1 MDYHSHSEF
10 PANRRALVVMGVSGS
25 GKTETSHAVADA
37 LGFRHIEADH
47 FHPEENVARM
57 RAGTPLSDA
66 DRVEWLQKLVVEM
79 QRAIDE
85 DVSFV
90 LACSALKRRYRELL
104 RDAVPGLCFAHLSID
119 YDTAIQRVGGRAGH
133 FMPISLVDS
142 QFATLESPA
151 GEPHVLVVDASQPRE
166 QVLDEIVTWMN
177 QDGGLAINAKEDLS
191 AAPLD
196 SANKGGGQ
204 RDGKPGVQRATQ
216 ADTAAGVEHVEL
228 KGTELTTQ
236 PIYGGKFAQGF
247 DRITDWLMAA
257 LLAFMVIVV
266 FSSVVLR
273 YAFGTGWT
281 GAEELSRLAFVWLV
295 FVGVASS
302 MRRGELMAFSMIR
315 DRFPRLFRRL
325 VDSVSWIMVAVASAL
340 AALGGWNQMQFGWTI
355 NSPVVGYPL
364 AVAMVPVAASMV
376 ALAVLALIQLVNV
389 WRRQPPLPIAEANVT
404 AD

>member
-1 MDYHSHSEF
+1 MDSHSPSDF
-10 PANRRALVVMGVSGS
+10 PATGRALVVMGVSGS

-66 DRVEWLQKLVVEM
+66 DRVVWLQKLVVEM
-79 QRAIDE
+79 QRAINDG
-85 DVSFV
+85 VGFV
-90 LACSALKRRYRELL
+90 LACSALKRRYRDLL
-104 RDAVPGLCFAHLSID
+104 RDAVAELRFAHLSID
-119 YDTAIQRVGGRAGH
+119 YDTAVQRVGGRAGH

-142 QFATLESPA
+142 QFATLESPE
-151 GEPHVLVVDASQPRE
+151 GEPGVLVVDASQPRE
-166 QVLDEIVTWMN
+166 QVLADIVEWVQRAPGLEIS
-177 QDGGLAINAKEDLS
+177 DAEGHS

-196 SANKGGGQ
+196 SANSSVEKG
-204 RDGKPGVQRATQ
+204 A
-216 ADTAAGVEHVEL
+216 
-228 KGTELTTQ
+228 ELTSP
-236 PIYGGKFAQGF
+236 PIYSGKLALGF
-247 DRITDWLMAA
+247 DCITDWLMAA

-302 MRRGELMAFSMIR
+302 MRRGELMAFSMVR
-315 DRFPRLFRRL
+315 DRFAILFRRV
-325 VDSVSWIMVAVASAL
+325 VDSISWLLVAGASGM
-340 AALGGWNQMQFGWTI
+340 AAMGGWNQMQFGWTI

-364 AVAMVPVAASMV
+364 AVAMLPVMVSMI
-376 ALAVLALIQLVNV
+376 ALAVLALVQLVNV
-389 WRRQPPLPIAEANVT
+389 WRGQPQPHAADANVT

>member
-1 MDYHSHSEF
+1 VDYHSHSEF

-66 DRVEWLQKLVVEM
+66 DRVEWLQRLVIEM
-79 QRAIDE
+79 QRAIE
-85 DVSFV
+85 DDVGFV
-90 LACSALKRRYRELL
+90 LACSALKRRYRDLL

-119 YDTAIQRVGGRAGH
+119 YETAIQRVGGRAGH

-166 QVLDEIVTWMN
+166 LVLNEITRWMN

-196 SANKGGGQ
+196 SANKRSGEHGGQ
-204 RDGKPGVQRATQ
+204 RSSEPSNMVNSLD
-216 ADTAAGVEHVEL
+216 VEP
-228 KGTELTTQ
+228 KGAELTTHA
-236 PIYGGKFAQGF
+236 IYGGKFAQGF

-315 DRFPRLFRRL
+315 DRFPHLLRRL

-340 AALGGWNQMQFGWTI
+340 AAMGGWNQMQFGWTI

>member
-1 MDYHSHSEF
+1 
-10 PANRRALVVMGVSGS
+10 MGVSGS

-79 QRAIDE
+79 QRAIAD
-85 DVSFV
+85 DVGFV
-90 LACSALKRRYRELL
+90 LACSALKRRYRDLL
-104 RDAVPGLCFAHLSID
+104 REAVPGLCFAHLSVD
-119 YDTAIQRVGGRAGH
+119 YDTAVQRVGGRAGH

-151 GEPHVLVVDASQPRE
+151 GEPQVLVVDASQSRE
-166 QVLDEIVTWMN
+166 QVLDEITAWMSL
-177 QDGGLAINAKEDLS
+177 DADLAINAKEDFS

-196 SANKGGGQ
+196 SANKRGGQ
-204 RDGKPGVQRATQ
+204 HGGEHGTLRHDPQGNNDPERRAN
-216 ADTAAGVEHVEL
+216 ASDAEP
-228 KGTELTTQ
+228 KGAELTSQ
-236 PIYGGKFAQGF
+236 PIYGGAFAQGF

-302 MRRGELMAFSMIR
+302 MRRGELMAFSMVR
-315 DRFPRLFRRL
+315 DRFPHLFRRV
-325 VDSVSWIMVAVASAL
+325 VDSVSWILVAIASAL
-340 AALGGWNQMQFGWTI
+340 AALGGWHQMQFGWTI
-355 NSPVVGYPL
+355 KSPVVGYPL

-376 ALAVLALIQLVNV
+376 ALTVLALIQLVNV
-389 WRRQPPLPIAEANVT
+389 WRRQPALPVAEANVT

>member
-1 MDYHSHSEF
+1 MDSHSHSDLS
-10 PANRRALVVMGVSGS
+10 ATGRALVVMGVSGS

-79 QRAIDE
+79 QRAID
-85 DVSFV
+85 DGVGFV
-90 LACSALKRRYRELL
+90 LACSALKRRYRDLL
-104 RDAVPGLCFAHLSID
+104 RDAVAELRFAHLSID
-119 YDTAIQRVGGRAGH
+119 YDTAVQRVGGRAGH

-142 QFATLESPA
+142 QFATLESPE
-151 GEPHVLVVDASQPRE
+151 GEPGVLVVDASQSRD
-166 QVLDEIVTWMN
+166 QVLVEIVDWM
-177 QDGGLAINAKEDLS
+177 QRAPGLEISDAEGHS

-196 SANKGGGQ
+196 SANTGVGKG
-204 RDGKPGVQRATQ
+204 A
-216 ADTAAGVEHVEL
+216 
-228 KGTELTTQ
+228 ELTSP
-236 PIYGGKFAQGF
+236 PIYSGKLALGF

-257 LLAFMVIVV
+257 LLAFMVVVV

-315 DRFPRLFRRL
+315 DRFPVLFRRV
-325 VDSVSWIMVAVASAL
+325 VDSISWLLVAGASGM
-340 AALGGWNQMQFGWTI
+340 AAMGGWNQMQFGWTI

-364 AVAMVPVAASMV
+364 AVAMLPVMASMI
-376 ALAVLALIQLVNV
+376 ALGVLALVQLVNV
-389 WRRQPPLPIAEANVT
+389 WREPPRPHVADANVT

>member
-1 MDYHSHSEF
+1 
-10 PANRRALVVMGVSGS
+10 MGVSGS

-66 DRVEWLQKLVVEM
+66 DRVEWLQRLVIEM
-79 QRAIDE
+79 QRAIE
-85 DVSFV
+85 DDVGFV
-90 LACSALKRRYRELL
+90 LACSALKRRYRDLL

-119 YDTAIQRVGGRAGH
+119 YETAIQRVGGRAGH

-166 QVLDEIVTWMN
+166 QVLNEITRWMN

-196 SANKGGGQ
+196 SANKRSGEHGGQ
-204 RDGKPGVQRATQ
+204 RASEPSNQ
-216 ADTAAGVEHVEL
+216 ANVHNVEP
-228 KGTELTTQ
+228 KGAELTTHA
-236 PIYGGKFAQGF
+236 IYGGKFAQGF

-315 DRFPRLFRRL
+315 DRFPHLLRRL

-340 AALGGWNQMQFGWTI
+340 AAMGGWNQMQFGWTI

>member
-1 MDYHSHSEF
+1 
-10 PANRRALVVMGVSGS
+10 MGVSGS

-47 FHPEENVARM
+47 FHPEENVTRM

-66 DRVEWLQKLVVEM
+66 DRVEWLQKLIVEM
-79 QRAIDE
+79 QRAID
-85 DVSFV
+85 DGVGFV
-90 LACSALKRRYRELL
+90 LACSALKRHYRDLL
-104 RDAVPGLCFAHLSID
+104 RDAVAEVRFAHLSID
-119 YDTAIQRVGGRAGH
+119 YDTAVQRVGGREGH

-142 QFATLESPA
+142 QFATLESPE
-151 GEPHVLVVDASQPRE
+151 GEPGVLVVDAAQPRE
-166 QVLDEIVTWMN
+166 QVLEEIVDWM
-177 QDGGLAINAKEDLS
+177 QRAPGLEIADREGYS

-196 SANKGGGQ
+196 SATRDAGKG
-204 RDGKPGVQRATQ
+204 A
-216 ADTAAGVEHVEL
+216 
-228 KGTELTTQ
+228 ELTGA
-236 PIYGGKFAQGF
+236 PIYTGKLAQGF

-315 DRFPRLFRRL
+315 DRFPTLFRRV
-325 VDSVSWIMVAVASAL
+325 VDSISWLMVAVASGM
-340 AALGGWNQMQFGWTI
+340 AAMGGWNQMQFGWTI

-364 AVAMVPVAASMV
+364 AVAMLPVMVSMI
-376 ALAVLALIQLVNV
+376 ALAVLALVQLVNV
-389 WRRQPPLPIAEANVT
+389 WRGQPQPHAADANVT

>member
-1 MDYHSHSEF
+1 MVDSHSHSDVS
-10 PANRRALVVMGVSGS
+10 ATGRALVVMGVSGS
-25 GKTETSHAVADA
+25 GKTDTSHAVADA

-66 DRVEWLQKLVVEM
+66 DRVEWLQKLVIEM
-79 QRAIDE
+79 QRAIDD
-85 DVSFV
+85 DVGFV
-90 LACSALKRRYRELL
+90 LACSALKRRYRDLL
-104 RDAVPGLCFAHLSID
+104 RDAVPELRFSHLSID
-119 YDTAIQRVGGRAGH
+119 YDTAVQRVGGRAGH

-142 QFATLESPA
+142 QFATLESPE
-151 GEPHVLVVDASQPRE
+151 GEPGVLVVDASQPRE
-166 QVLDEIVTWMN
+166 QVVEEIVDWM
-177 QDGGLAINAKEDLS
+177 QREPGLEIVDREDLS
-191 AAPLD
+191 ARPLD
-196 SANKGGGQ
+196 SAN
-204 RDGKPGVQRATQ
+204 RA
-216 ADTAAGVEHVEL
+216 VEH
-228 KGTELTTQ
+228 GAELTSP
-236 PIYGGKFAQGF
+236 PIYTGRVAQGF

-315 DRFPRLFRRL
+315 DRFPELFRRV
-325 VDSVSWIMVAVASAL
+325 VDSISWLMVAAASGM
-340 AALGGWNQMQFGWTI
+340 AAMGGWNQMQFGWTI

-364 AVAMVPVAASMV
+364 AMAMLPVMVSMV
-376 ALAVLALIQLVNV
+376 ALAVLALLQLVNV
-389 WRRQPPLPIAEANVT
+389 WRGQPQPPAADANVT

>member
-1 MDYHSHSEF
+1 MDLQSHSDF
-10 PANRRALVVMGVSGS
+10 PAISQALVVMGVSGS

-66 DRVEWLQKLVVEM
+66 DRVEWLQKLIVEM
-79 QRAIDE
+79 QRAIAD
-85 DVSFV
+85 DVGFV
-90 LACSALKRRYRELL
+90 LACSALKCRYRDLL
-104 RDAVPGLCFAHLSID
+104 RDAVPGLRFAHLSID
-119 YDTAIQRVGGRAGH
+119 YETALERVGGRAGH
-133 FMPISLVDS
+133 FMPTSLVDS
-142 QFATLESPA
+142 QFATLESPE
-151 GEPHVLVVDASQPRE
+151 GEPGVLVVDASQPRGA
-166 QVLDEIVTWMN
+166 VLEEIVEWM
-177 QDGGLAINAKEDLS
+177 QRAPGLAINEAEGYS

-196 SANKGGGQ
+196 SANKRGGTHGGQ
-204 RDGKPGVQRATQ
+204 RGGQPGRESCSGEPAPDGA
-216 ADTAAGVEHVEL
+216 
-228 KGTELTTQ
+228 ELTGA
-236 PIYGGKFAQGF
+236 PIYGGKVAQGF
-247 DRITDWLMAA
+247 DRVTDWLMAA
-257 LLAFMVIVV
+257 LLAFMVVVV

-315 DRFPRLFRRL
+315 DRFPLLFRRV
-325 VDSVSWIMVAVASAL
+325 VDSLSWIMVAVASGL
-340 AALGGWNQMQFGWTI
+340 AAMGGWNQMQFGWTI

-364 AVAMVPVAASMV
+364 AIAMVPVAASMV
-376 ALAVLALIQLVNV
+376 ALTVLALLQLINV
-389 WRRQPPLPIAEANVT
+389 WRRQPPAHVAEANVT

>member
-1 MDYHSHSEF
+1 
-10 PANRRALVVMGVSGS
+10 MGVSGS
-25 GKTETSHAVADA
+25 GKTDISHGVANH
-37 LGFRHIEADH
+37 LGYRHIEADH

-66 DRVEWLQKLVVEM
+66 DRVEWLQRLIVEM
-79 QRAIDE
+79 QRATADG
-85 DVSFV
+85 VGFV
-90 LACSALKRRYRELL
+90 LACSALKRNYRNLL
-104 RDAVPGLCFAHLSID
+104 RGAVQDLRFAHLSID
-119 YDTAIQRVGGRAGH
+119 YDTAVQRVGERAGH

-142 QFATLESPA
+142 QFATLESPHD
-151 GEPHVLVVDASQPRE
+151 EPGVLVVDASQSRD
-166 QVLDEIVTWMN
+166 QVLLQITGWIER
-177 QDGGLAINAKEDLS
+177 GGNLMVNEREDLS
-191 AAPLD
+191 SVPPD
-196 SANKGGGQ
+196 SANTHSQPKG
-204 RDGKPGVQRATQ
+204 A
-216 ADTAAGVEHVEL
+216 
-228 KGTELTTQ
+228 ELTHS
-236 PIYGGKFAQGF
+236 PIYSGKLAQNF
-247 DRITDWLMAA
+247 DRITDWMMAG

-315 DRFPRLFRRL
+315 DRFPHMFRRL
-325 VDSVSWIMVAVASAL
+325 VDSVSWLMVATASAL
-340 AALGGWNQMQFGWTI
+340 AALGGWHQMQFGWTI

-376 ALAVLALIQLVNV
+376 ALTVLALIQLVNV
-389 WRRQPPLPIAEANVT
+389 WRRQPPVPVAQANVT

>member
-1 MDYHSHSEF
+1 MNGSATIWRNNHKRSTSMLLESDPVDSRFNSDF
-10 PANRRALVVMGVSGS
+10 PPAGRALVVMGVSGA
-25 GKTETSHAVADA
+25 GKTYTSHAVADA
-37 LGFRHIEADH
+37 LGYRHIEADH

-66 DRVEWLQKLVVEM
+66 DRVEWLRKLIGEM
-79 QRAIDE
+79 QRAIE
-85 DVSFV
+85 DDVGFV
-90 LACSALKRRYRELL
+90 LACSALKCRYRDVL
-104 RDAVPGLCFAHLSID
+104 RDAVPGLRFIHLSID
-119 YDTAIQRVGGRAGH
+119 YDTAVQRVGGRAGH

-142 QFATLESPA
+142 QFATLESPE
-151 GEPHVLVVDASQPRE
+151 GEPGVLVVDAAQPQE
-166 QVLDEIVTWMN
+166 AVVDEIIDWIKQN
-177 QDGGLAINAKEDLS
+177 AGLAITEREDLS
-191 AAPLD
+191 AQPLD
-196 SANKGGGQ
+196 SANNSLEVGAQ
-204 RDGKPGVQRATQ
+204 
-216 ADTAAGVEHVEL
+216 
-228 KGTELTTQ
+228 LTTA
-236 PIYGGKFAQGF
+236 PIYGGRVAQGF

-273 YAFGTGWT
+273 YVFGTGWT

-315 DRFPRLFRRL
+315 DRFPHLVRRV
-325 VDSVSWIMVAVASAL
+325 VDSISWMMVAGASCL
-340 AALGGWNQMQFGWTI
+340 AAMGGWNQMQFGWTI

-364 AVAMVPVAASMV
+364 AMAMLPVMASMI

-389 WRRQPPLPIAEANVT
+389 WRGRPQPPTATANVT

>member
-1 MDYHSHSEF
+1 MDFHSNSDF
-10 PANRRALVVMGVSGS
+10 SATCRALVVMGVSGS
-25 GKTETSHAVADA
+25 GKTDTSHAVAEA
-37 LGFRHIEADH
+37 MSFRHIEADH

-66 DRVEWLQKLVVEM
+66 DRVEWLQKLIVEM
-79 QRAIDE
+79 QRAIKDN
-85 DVSFV
+85 VGFV
-90 LACSALKRRYRELL
+90 LACSALKRHYRDLL
-104 RDAVPGLCFAHLSID
+104 RDAVPSLRFAHLSID

-142 QFATLESPA
+142 QFATLESPE
-151 GEPHVLVVDASQPRE
+151 GEPGVLVVDASQPRE
-166 QVLDEIVTWMN
+166 QVLEEIVVWM
-177 QDGGLAINAKEDLS
+177 QREPDREIAEREDLS
-191 AAPLD
+191 SHPLD
-196 SANKGGGQ
+196 SANK
-204 RDGKPGVQRATQ
+204 
-216 ADTAAGVEHVEL
+216 AAEH
-228 KGTELTTQ
+228 GAGLTSP
-236 PIYGGKFAQGF
+236 PIYSGRVAQGF

-315 DRFPRLFRRL
+315 DRCPKMFRR
-325 VDSVSWIMVAVASAL
+325 VIDSISWLMVAVASVM
-340 AALGGWNQMQFGWTI
+340 AAMGGWNQMQFGWNI
-355 NSPVVGYPL
+355 NSSVVGYPL
-364 AVAMVPVAASMV
+364 AVAMLPVMASMV
-376 ALAVLALIQLVNV
+376 ALAVLALVQLVNV
-389 WRRQPPLPIAEANVT
+389 WREQPQPHAADANIT

>member
-1 MDYHSHSEF
+1 MDSHSHSDLS
-10 PANRRALVVMGVSGS
+10 ATGRALVVMGVSGS

-79 QRAIDE
+79 QRAID
-85 DVSFV
+85 DGVGFV
-90 LACSALKRRYRELL
+90 LACSALKRRYRDLL
-104 RDAVPGLCFAHLSID
+104 RDAVAELRFAHLSID
-119 YDTAIQRVGGRAGH
+119 YDTAVQRVGGRAGH

-142 QFATLESPA
+142 QFATLESPE
-151 GEPHVLVVDASQPRE
+151 GEPGVLVVDASQSRD
-166 QVLDEIVTWMN
+166 QVLVEIVDWM
-177 QDGGLAINAKEDLS
+177 QRAPGLEISDAEGHS

-196 SANKGGGQ
+196 SANTGVGKG
-204 RDGKPGVQRATQ
+204 A
-216 ADTAAGVEHVEL
+216 
-228 KGTELTTQ
+228 ELTSP
-236 PIYGGKFAQGF
+236 PIYSGKLALGF
-247 DRITDWLMAA
+247 DRITDWLMAG
-257 LLAFMVIVV
+257 LLAFMVVVV

-315 DRFPRLFRRL
+315 DRFPVLFRRV
-325 VDSVSWIMVAVASAL
+325 VDSISWLLVAGASGM
-340 AALGGWNQMQFGWTI
+340 AAMGGWNQMQFGWTI

-364 AVAMVPVAASMV
+364 AVAMLPVMASMI
-376 ALAVLALIQLVNV
+376 ALGVLALVQLVNV
-389 WRRQPPLPIAEANVT
+389 WREPPRPHVADANVT

>member
-1 MDYHSHSEF
+1 MDSHSHSDLS
-10 PANRRALVVMGVSGS
+10 ATGRALVVMGVSGS

-79 QRAIDE
+79 QRAID
-85 DVSFV
+85 DGVGFV
-90 LACSALKRRYRELL
+90 LACSALKRRYRDLL
-104 RDAVPGLCFAHLSID
+104 RDAVTELRFAHLSID
-119 YDTAIQRVGGRAGH
+119 YDTAVQRVGGRAGH

-142 QFATLESPA
+142 QFATLESPE
-151 GEPHVLVVDASQPRE
+151 GEPGVLVVDASQSRD
-166 QVLDEIVTWMN
+166 QVLVEIVDWM
-177 QDGGLAINAKEDLS
+177 QRAPGLKISDAEGHS

-196 SANKGGGQ
+196 SANTGVGKG
-204 RDGKPGVQRATQ
+204 A
-216 ADTAAGVEHVEL
+216 
-228 KGTELTTQ
+228 ELTSP
-236 PIYGGKFAQGF
+236 PIYSGKLALGF

-257 LLAFMVIVV
+257 LLAFMVVVV

-315 DRFPRLFRRL
+315 DRFPVLFRRV
-325 VDSVSWIMVAVASAL
+325 VDSISWLLVAGASGM
-340 AALGGWNQMQFGWTI
+340 AAMGGWNQMQFGWTI

-364 AVAMVPVAASMV
+364 AVAMLPVMASMI
-376 ALAVLALIQLVNV
+376 ALGVLALVQLVNV
-389 WRRQPPLPIAEANVT
+389 WREPPRPHVADANVT

>member
-1 MDYHSHSEF
+1 MDSHPHSDFS
-10 PANRRALVVMGVSGS
+10 AVSRALVVMGVSGS

-66 DRVEWLQKLVVEM
+66 DRVEWLQKLIVEM
-79 QRAIDE
+79 QRAID
-85 DVSFV
+85 DGVGFV
-90 LACSALKRRYRELL
+90 LACSALKRHYRDLL
-104 RDAVPGLCFAHLSID
+104 RDAVAEVRFAHLSID
-119 YDTAIQRVGGRAGH
+119 YDTAVQRVGGREGH

-142 QFATLESPA
+142 QFATLESPE
-151 GEPHVLVVDASQPRE
+151 GEPGVLVVDAAQPRE
-166 QVLDEIVTWMN
+166 QVLKEIVDWM
-177 QDGGLAINAKEDLS
+177 QRAPGLEIADREGYS

-196 SANKGGGQ
+196 SATSDAGKG
-204 RDGKPGVQRATQ
+204 A
-216 ADTAAGVEHVEL
+216 
-228 KGTELTTQ
+228 ELTGA
-236 PIYGGKFAQGF
+236 PIYTGKLAQGF

-315 DRFPRLFRRL
+315 DRFPTLFRRV
-325 VDSVSWIMVAVASAL
+325 VDSISWLMVAVASGM
-340 AALGGWNQMQFGWTI
+340 AAMGGWNQMQFGWTI

-364 AVAMVPVAASMV
+364 AVAMLPVMVSMI
-376 ALAVLALIQLVNV
+376 ALAVLALVQLVNV
-389 WRRQPPLPIAEANVT
+389 WRGQPQPHAADANVT

>member
-1 MDYHSHSEF
+1 MVSHSHSDDS
-10 PANRRALVVMGVSGS
+10 AATGRALVVMGVSGS
-25 GKTETSHAVADA
+25 GKTETSHAVANA

-66 DRVEWLQKLVVEM
+66 DRVEWLQKLIIEM
-79 QRAIDE
+79 QRAID
-85 DVSFV
+85 DNVGFV
-90 LACSALKRRYRELL
+90 LACSALKRHYRDLL
-104 RDAVPGLCFAHLSID
+104 RDAVAELRFAHLSID
-119 YDTAIQRVGGRAGH
+119 YDTAVQRVGGRAGH

-142 QFATLESPA
+142 QFATLESPE
-151 GEPHVLVVDASQPRE
+151 GEPGVLVVDASQPRE
-166 QVLDEIVTWMN
+166 QVLEEIVEWMHRAP
-177 QDGGLAINAKEDLS
+177 GLEIIDAEGHS
-191 AAPLD
+191 ATPLD
-196 SANKGGGQ
+196 SAKRQVNQG
-204 RDGKPGVQRATQ
+204 A
-216 ADTAAGVEHVEL
+216 
-228 KGTELTTQ
+228 ELTSP
-236 PIYGGKFAQGF
+236 PIYSGKLALGF

-302 MRRGELMAFSMIR
+302 MRRGELMAFSMVR
-315 DRFPRLFRRL
+315 DRFPLLFRRV
-325 VDSVSWIMVAVASAL
+325 VDSISWLLVAGASGM
-340 AALGGWNQMQFGWTI
+340 AAMGGWNQMQFGWTI

-364 AVAMVPVAASMV
+364 AVAMLPVMVSMI
-376 ALAVLALIQLVNV
+376 ALTVLALVQLVNV
-389 WRRQPPLPIAEANVT
+389 WRRQQQLQPADVNVT

>member
-1 MDYHSHSEF
+1 VDYHSHSEL

-66 DRVEWLQKLVVEM
+66 DRVEWLQRLVIEM
-79 QRAIDE
+79 QRAIDD
-85 DVSFV
+85 DVGFV
-90 LACSALKRRYRELL
+90 LACSALKRRYRDLL

-142 QFATLESPA
+142 QFATLESPE

-166 QVLDEIVTWMN
+166 QVLNEITRWMN

-196 SANKGGGQ
+196 SANKRGGAHGSQ
-204 RDGKPGVQRATQ
+204 RSSERANMVNSQ
-216 ADTAAGVEHVEL
+216 DVEP
-228 KGTELTTQ
+228 KGAELTTQ

-315 DRFPRLFRRL
+315 DRFPHLLRRL

-340 AALGGWNQMQFGWTI
+340 AAMGGWNQMQFGWTI

>member
-1 MDYHSHSEF
+1 
-10 PANRRALVVMGVSGS
+10 
-25 GKTETSHAVADA
+25 
-37 LGFRHIEADH
+37 
-47 FHPEENVARM
+47 
-57 RAGTPLSDA
+57 
-66 DRVEWLQKLVVEM
+66 
-79 QRAIDE
+79 
-85 DVSFV
+85 
-90 LACSALKRRYRELL
+90 
-104 RDAVPGLCFAHLSID
+104 
-119 YDTAIQRVGGRAGH
+119 
-133 FMPISLVDS
+133 
-142 QFATLESPA
+142 
-151 GEPHVLVVDASQPRE
+151 
-166 QVLDEIVTWMN
+166 
-177 QDGGLAINAKEDLS
+177 
-191 AAPLD
+191 
-196 SANKGGGQ
+196 
-204 RDGKPGVQRATQ
+204 
-216 ADTAAGVEHVEL
+216 
-228 KGTELTTQ
+228 
-236 PIYGGKFAQGF
+236 
-247 DRITDWLMAA
+247 MAA

-315 DRFPRLFRRL
+315 DRFPHLFRRV
-325 VDSVSWIMVAVASAL
+325 VDSISWIMVAVASAL

>member
-1 MDYHSHSEF
+1 MDSHSHSDLS
-10 PANRRALVVMGVSGS
+10 ATGRALVVMGVSGS

-79 QRAIDE
+79 QRAID
-85 DVSFV
+85 DGVGFV
-90 LACSALKRRYRELL
+90 LACSALKRRYRDLL
-104 RDAVPGLCFAHLSID
+104 RDAVAELRFAHLSID
-119 YDTAIQRVGGRAGH
+119 YDTAVQRVGGRAGH

-142 QFATLESPA
+142 QFATLESPE
-151 GEPHVLVVDASQPRE
+151 GEPGVLVVDASQSRD
-166 QVLDEIVTWMN
+166 QVLVEIVDWM
-177 QDGGLAINAKEDLS
+177 QRAPGLKISDAEGHS

-196 SANKGGGQ
+196 SANTGVGKG
-204 RDGKPGVQRATQ
+204 A
-216 ADTAAGVEHVEL
+216 
-228 KGTELTTQ
+228 ELTSP
-236 PIYGGKFAQGF
+236 PIYSGKLALGF

-257 LLAFMVIVV
+257 LLAFMVVVV

-315 DRFPRLFRRL
+315 DRFPVLFRRV
-325 VDSVSWIMVAVASAL
+325 VDSISWLLVAGASGM
-340 AALGGWNQMQFGWTI
+340 AAMGGWNQMQFGWTI

-364 AVAMVPVAASMV
+364 AVAMLPVMASMI
-376 ALAVLALIQLVNV
+376 ALGVLALVQLVNV
-389 WRRQPPLPIAEANVT
+389 WREPPRPHVADANVT

>member
-1 MDYHSHSEF
+1 MASQPHSDF
-10 PANRRALVVMGVSGS
+10 PAVCRALVVMGVSGS

-66 DRVEWLQKLVVEM
+66 DRVEWLQKLIVEM
-79 QRAIDE
+79 QRAID
-85 DVSFV
+85 DGVGFV
-90 LACSALKRRYRELL
+90 LACSALKRHYRDLL
-104 RDAVPGLCFAHLSID
+104 RDAVAEVRFAHLSID
-119 YDTAIQRVGGRAGH
+119 YDTAVQRVGGREGH

-142 QFATLESPA
+142 QFATLESPE
-151 GEPHVLVVDASQPRE
+151 GEPGVLVVDAAQPRE
-166 QVLDEIVTWMN
+166 QVLEEIVDWM
-177 QDGGLAINAKEDLS
+177 QRAPGLEIADREGYS

-196 SANKGGGQ
+196 SATRDAGKG
-204 RDGKPGVQRATQ
+204 A
-216 ADTAAGVEHVEL
+216 
-228 KGTELTTQ
+228 ELTGA
-236 PIYGGKFAQGF
+236 PIYTGKLAQGF

-315 DRFPRLFRRL
+315 DRFPTLFRRV
-325 VDSVSWIMVAVASAL
+325 VDSISWLMVAVASGM
-340 AALGGWNQMQFGWTI
+340 AAMGGWNQMQFGWTI

-364 AVAMVPVAASMV
+364 AVAMLPVMVSMI
-376 ALAVLALIQLVNV
+376 ALAVLALVQLVNV
-389 WRRQPPLPIAEANVT
+389 WRGQPQPHAADANVT